1 MKKKLL
7 FEGYVNSI
15 IIGLSIVPLMT
26 FREFRIIDELFL
38 VYFLFEFIYHFKQ
51 KSGLLVLILD
61 VISLLSFIP
70 SLNLFRLAKL
80 TRIMKIISNSK
91 EIKLLFKVFNDNR
104 YLFLG
109 VVKLSIIY
117 MLCTSI
123 IVFNLEPQTFS
134 YSYFKAFYWSGITLT
149 TVGYGDIY
157 PVTTAGQIVSLISS
171 FMGIGIIALPTGLIG
186 SSLVNEFTKNK

>member
-186 SSLVNEFTKNK
+186 SSLVNEFAKNK